1 MEREFLKDISSAV
14 TLNVTGGRIDSFRQ
28 QDETTG
34 TVRVY
39 DQGCIGVAG
48 CLGEPDEAALTKK
61 AIEALELQI
70 PYPCNLEGALEQ
82 SDLHEEEIIPVPELI
97 PTMQSFLDRLGESC
111 PRFAFT
117 GKIRLNYGKSEYRN
131 SLGRHLI
138 SSGRNAAVELT
149 VQNRGS
155 GNLYDTV
162 MCYTGNHFDPEAVLR
177 QFKAQYDAYYN
188 NVELE
193 PGRYPVVMEPSDL
206 LGTFF
211 PHFLG
216 EMYVSGA
223 SLISGKLGEKI
234 FSDKLTFQDDMNS
247 ATTPGVSF
255 FDTEGC
261 VAPNLRPTLVQNGV
275 LTGLLTTKKSAE
287 QFGLPNLGTAAAAY
301 DGVPGFGYHRC
312 YLEPTAGSL
321 KELVPGKAIYV
332 VVASG
337 GDTTPDGHFATPV
350 QMACLLED
358 GKLVGRLPELNI
370 GGDFYDML
378 GKDYLGAVNGDLV
391 KEDGLLCAVRM
402 NVEQA

>member
-1 MEREFLKDISSAV
+1 MEKEFLKDISSSV

-28 QDETTG
+28 QDETAG

-48 CLGEPDEAALTKK
+48 CLGEPDEDALTKK

-82 SDLHEEEIIPVPELI
+82 TDLHEEEIIPVPELI

-117 GKIRLNYGKSEYRN
+117 GKIRLEYGKSEYRN
-131 SLGRHLI
+131 SLGRHLV
-138 SSGRNAAVELT
+138 SSGRNVAVELT

-162 MCYTGNHFDPEAVLR
+162 MCYYGKRFDPEAVLR

-188 NVELE
+188 DVELE
-193 PGRYPVVMEPSDL
+193 PGHYPVVMEPSDL

-211 PHFLG
+211 QHFLG
-216 EMYVSGA
+216 EMYISGA

-247 ATTPGVSF
+247 ATTPGVCF

-301 DGVPGFGYHRC
+301 DGVPSFGYHRC

-350 QMACLLED
+350 QMAYLLED

-378 GKDYLGAVNGDLV
+378 GKDYLGAVNGDVV

-402 NVEQA
+402 DVEKA